1 MQIELSEQGVTLSYW
16 LMIGNATTIGLCV
29 CVALLIVT
37 NLCYLACIAS
47 FFKCAKPA
55 NAQTPTTF
63 SCQGSASL
71 QSILHYKVY
80 ERIRCSAYTA
90 FLNSN
95 NLLLLEENLMY
106 FCWFLVILMCQGLS
120 TQDLRSFGFYCTL
133 CNSRRSRHLWHQL
146 DLWRGASVLGKG
158 KDLRVQNDEILI
170 FWCAYLYV
178 NIVAVLVV
186 VTWYFVVFL
195 IVC

>member
-80 ERIRCSAYTA
+80 ERIRCSAYTG

-106 FCWFLVILMCQGLS
+106 FFDS
-120 TQDLRSFGFYCTL
+120 
-133 CNSRRSRHLWHQL
+133 LW
-146 DLWRGASVLGKG
+146 
-158 KDLRVQNDEILI
+158 
-170 FWCAYLYV
+170 FWCAKVCQPKTCGRLDS
-178 NIVAVLVV
+178 VAPFATVDVADTCGINSTFGEVLQC
-186 VTWYFVVFL
+186 WGRER
-195 IVC
+195 I